1 MLSCGMYGLF
11 RGMGASGG
19 LAGEESGVWDEIP
32 APLASM
38 DAVAGLDDGDR
49 ARLEAIM
56 WEASY
61 PAGAAI
67 IREGDAADALFLLAE
82 GRVSVWLG
90 LAEGRRKR
98 PRR

>member
-1 MLSCGMYGLF
+1 
-11 RGMGASGG
+11 
-19 LAGEESGVWDEIP
+19 
-32 APLASM
+32 M

-56 WEASY
+56 REASY

-67 IREGDAADALFLLAE
+67 MREGDAADALFLLAQ
-82 GRVSVWLG
+82 GRVSIWLS

-98 PRR
+98 LATVMPGARGAPRPARPLA